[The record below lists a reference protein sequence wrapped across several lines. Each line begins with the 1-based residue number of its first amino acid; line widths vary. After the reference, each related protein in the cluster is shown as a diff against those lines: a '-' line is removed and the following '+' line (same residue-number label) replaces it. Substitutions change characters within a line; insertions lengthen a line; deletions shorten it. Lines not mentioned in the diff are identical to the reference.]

1 MPAVSKDSTV
11 KRRISA
17 VVGVLV
23 LAAIVSALW
32 WANGD
37 GNTMGAGAFE
47 EELAECQDY
56 IYEMNQHPEDMEF
69 IGEIWHRVADDTLE
83 IGGALTSP
91 DMAGR
96 PEGFNYTC
104 KIRNGRVVQGDVGK

>member
-1 MPAVSKDSTV
+1 MPAGSKDSTV
-11 KRRISA
+11 KRNIFA

-32 WANGD
+32 ENSD
-37 GNTMGAGAFE
+37 RKTTGAGAFE
-47 EELAECQDY
+47 EELAECQDF
-56 IYEMNQHPEDMEF
+56 IWQMNQQPEGLEF
-69 IGEIWHRVADDTLE
+69 IGKIWHRVADDTLE

-104 KIRNGRVVQGDVGK
+104 KIRNGRIVQGDVGK